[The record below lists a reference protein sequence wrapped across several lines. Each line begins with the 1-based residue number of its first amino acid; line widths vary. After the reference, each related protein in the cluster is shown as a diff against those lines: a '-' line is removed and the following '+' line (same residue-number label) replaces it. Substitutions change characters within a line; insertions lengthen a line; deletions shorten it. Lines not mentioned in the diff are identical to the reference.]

1 MVLATFILL
10 CPLLLS
16 VPLVGFPIYVR
27 TQPLRRVENSG
38 LDSLE
43 ELVQS
48 RENKEIFT
56 KLLFADNAF
65 YDKDAQTLGTLDWVP
80 YHQYQRQPYVA
91 NGYLGSRIPNLG
103 QGFAYDTLSNGT
115 VVDPGTPDA
124 ELPSDLLN
132 GWPLFNRRY
141 SGAFVAG
148 FYNIQ
153 ENTTMTN
160 FPWLLQD
167 GYESVVAAVPQWTT
181 LTLSAKVGGKSYS
194 LDPSNDPAKFGEITN
209 YAQNLSLATGVVTT
223 SFTWLGSLQVTYSV
237 LAHRSKI
244 SLGLVNLKV
253 QNIGF
258 NNITVDV
265 LDSLDFETAQR
276 ARFRETS
283 VDKSSKAIYMLYS
296 PNDIDYV
303 YGATYSAIRYDK
315 SEAHCIGAEFTTSHY
330 SLGQRITFEVP
341 AASSIEATKHVGVVT
356 SDLDPNKFASF
367 DAVLREARSVALE
380 KELFDLLFES
390 HASEW
395 SKTVDDGLKVEFPDD
410 PLLTLAARASIYHLN
425 ANTRDDASGL
435 TAAMGVTG
443 LSSDSYGGMVFWDT
457 DLWMMNGL
465 LPFSPSHARS
475 FVNYRLHTHEQAR
488 KNIESDYAPKKDMH
502 GAAFPWTSGRYGN
515 CTSTGPCFDYE
526 YHINM
531 AVANSAWELFKSG
544 AVDDYF
550 LEHLAYPL
558 INDAAA
564 FFADYVEYNDTLQ
577 AYTTHNLT
585 DPDEYANHVDNGAY
599 TNAAISATFKWAAAV
614 SEHLGKPVPKVY
626 NDIMD
631 NVHLP
636 RSADDPN
643 IILEFT
649 GMNSSIGIK
658 QADVVMI
665 TYPLENEM
673 ITLELA
679 RASMEYASMKQVS
692 FGPAM
697 TFPIFSIVSSALL
710 ERGCSADTYLVKA
723 IQPFLRGP
731 FAQFSEQN
739 SDDYLSNGGTHP
751 AFPFMTAHGG
761 FLQAI
766 LQGLLGLR
774 FSHKTEDGKIIRF
787 LKLDPIKLKTLP
799 SGVYFDGVHY
809 MNQTLSF
816 NLTSDGLHVMHQ
828 GPMKGMKPKKIKIE
842 LGSRNPDA
850 GEHTLMPGTDV
861 HFNLYET
868 TDSFQDSLSECG
880 KAIFTNITECAPG
893 DSTVLANDGDNTT
906 HWQAISPEK
915 SKILID
921 FREVVELQ
929 NCSINWGDKPPRL
942 VSLSAAAQD
951 LNSDH
956 RDLLDS
962 IDFLSHVDFNTDL
975 PEKYKFNNPT
985 GKLYKQKSIFATV
998 ASTSV
1003 EVNEPFRPEE
1013 EALIVLP
1020 SRHNTTDLTLDT
1032 PIRTRFALLEFEG
1045 VHDKTS
1051 DDDTNS
1057 QKGAKIFE
1065 LNFF

>member
-10 CPLLLS
+10 CTLFFS
-16 VPLVGFPIYVR
+16 VPLLGFPIYIGPP
-27 TQPLRRVENSG
+27 TLRRAESSNLDDLQSLVNSH
-38 LDSLE
+38 
-43 ELVQS
+43 
-48 RENKEIFT
+48 ENKAIFT
-56 KLLFADNAF
+56 NLLFADNAF
-65 YDKDAQTLGTLDWVP
+65 YDKNAQTLGTLDWVP

-103 QGFAYDTLSNGT
+103 QGFAYDTMSDG
-115 VVDPGTPDA
+115 VIVEVGTPDS

-148 FYNIQ
+148 FYNLQ
-153 ENTTMTN
+153 KNTTDTN

-167 GYESVVAAVPQWTT
+167 GYESVLAAVPQWTS
-181 LTLSAKVGGKSYS
+181 LTLKAKVGNKEYN
-194 LDPSNDPAKFGEITN
+194 LDPAGDPATFGKITD
-209 YAQNLSLATGVVTT
+209 YAQNLSLANGAVTT
-223 SFTWLGSLQVTYSV
+223 SFTWLGSLQVTYTV

-244 SLGLVNLKV
+244 SLGLVNLEV
-253 QNIGF
+253 
-258 NNITVDV
+258 NNVGEKNATVDV
-265 LDSLDFETAQR
+265 IDSLDFQTAQR
-276 ARFRETS
+276 ARFEKTS
-283 VDKSSKAIYMLYS
+283 VDKDNKAVYILYS

-303 YGATYSAIRYDK
+303 YGATYSALRYKNSD
-315 SEAHCIGAEFTTSHY
+315 AHCISSEFMSSQL
-330 SLGQRITFEVP
+330 SLAQQVTFEVP
-341 AASSIEATKHVGVVT
+341 AGSSIQATKHVGVVT
-356 SDLDPNKFASF
+356 SDLDPEKYSSF
-367 DAVLREARSVALE
+367 DDVLQQAKSVALE
-380 KELFDLLFES
+380 KEDFDLLVES
-390 HASEW
+390 HCEEW
-395 SKTVDDGLKVEFPDD
+395 SKIVDASLNVEFPDN

-425 ANTRDDASGL
+425 ANTRADASGV

-475 FVNYRLHTHEQAR
+475 FINYRLHTHEQAR
-488 KNIESDYAPKKDMH
+488 KNLESDYAPMKGMQ
-502 GAAFPWTSGRYGN
+502 GAAFPWTSGRFGN

-531 AVANSAWELFKSG
+531 AVASSAWELFKSG
-544 AVDDYF
+544 AVDDFF
-550 LEHLAYPL
+550 LENEAYPL

-564 FFADYVEYNDTLQ
+564 FFADYVKYNDTLKSF
-577 AYTTHNLT
+577 TTHNLT

-599 TNAAISATFKWAAAV
+599 TNAAISATIKWAAAI
-614 SEHLGKPVPKVY
+614 SEHLGKPVPNSFK
-626 NDIMD
+626 DIMD
-631 NVHLP
+631 NVYLP

-658 QADVVMI
+658 QADVIMI

-673 ITLELA
+673 ITPELA

-697 TFPIFSIVSSALL
+697 TFPIFSIVSSALM
-710 ERGCSADTYLVKA
+710 EQGCSAETYLVKA

-739 SDDYLSNGGTHP
+739 SDDFKSNGGTHP

-766 LQGLLGLR
+766 LHGILGLR
-774 FSHKTEDGKIIRF
+774 FSHKVEDGKIIRY

-799 SGVYFDGVHY
+799 GGVHFDGVHY
-809 MNQTLSF
+809 MNQTFSF
-816 NLTSDGLHVMHQ
+816 NLSSDGLNVKHN
-828 GPMKGMKPKKIKIE
+828 GPVKGLKPQKIIIE

-850 GEHTLMPGTDV
+850 GEHVLMPGTDAQ
-861 HFNLYET
+861 FKLYET
-868 TDSFQDSLSECG
+868 AASLKDSLSECG

-893 DSTVLANDGDNTT
+893 DATVLANDGDNTT
-906 HWQAISPEK
+906 HWQAKTPKK
-915 SKILID
+915 SKLLID
-921 FREVVELQ
+921 FREPIELE
-929 NCSINWGDKPPRL
+929 NCSINWGDKPPL
-942 VSLSAAAQD
+942 EVSLYATAQD
-951 LNSDH
+951 LSSEH
-956 RDLLDS
+956 HDLVDS
-962 IDFLSHVDFNTDL
+962 IDFLSNVDFDTDL
-975 PEKYKFNNPT
+975 PKKYSYNNPT
-985 GKLYKQKSIFATV
+985 GRLYNQKDIFAKV
-998 ASTSV
+998 QSTPVQIS
-1003 EVNEPFRPEE
+1003 EPFRPEE

-1020 SRHNTTDLTLDT
+1020 TRHNTTDLTFDS
-1032 PIRTRFALLEFEG
+1032 PIKTRFALIEFEG
-1045 VHDKTS
+1045 VHDKT
-1051 DDDTNS
+1051 DDDDENP

-1065 LNFF
+1065 INFF